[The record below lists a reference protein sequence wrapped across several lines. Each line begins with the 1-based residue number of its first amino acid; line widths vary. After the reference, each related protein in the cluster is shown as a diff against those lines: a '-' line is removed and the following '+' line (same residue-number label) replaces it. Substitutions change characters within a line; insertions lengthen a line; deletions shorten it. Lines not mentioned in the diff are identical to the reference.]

1 MGPSRGTSSRR
12 GGSESVES
20 GVSGRFTRFL
30 RGGSS
35 DDVLGGRG
43 LRRTFR
49 GGSSDEVEGVRGL
62 RLIRS
67 RVTLG
72 FGVGGVG
79 GGVGGVGGV
88 GGGVGGSTGAST
100 GLTLLSEPL
109 GRPAFLLTGSAC
121 SLAI

>member
-1 MGPSRGTSSRR
+1 MGPSRGPSPRR

-20 GVSGRFTRFL
+20 GVSGRFTLL

-49 GGSSDEVEGVRGL
+49 GGSSDEVEGERGL
-62 RLIRS
+62 RLTRS

-72 FGVGGVG
+72 FGVGG
-79 GGVGGVGGV
+79 GV
-88 GGGVGGSTGAST
+88 
-100 GLTLLSEPL
+100 
-109 GRPAFLLTGSAC
+109 
-121 SLAI
+121 